1 MLNWILRCPNFQD
14 EHDRVMEKWT
24 AKMTR
29 EGKMSGILAAQARV
43 AQLKGK
49 WGQKWGLPGG
59 KTNLSTLKFIKWP
72 NNNNDCE
79 QCLYLLNKLNLA
91 GTPNKFQLQRHKV
104 VCVLTSPQY
113 LLFNWILRTKTNSA
127 VTEKLHCAAATTLA
141 LGGTLLVRAGL
152 IPVWRKPTVLVV
164 WIRHFICPI
173 RTLPL
178 FELL

>member
-1 MLNWILRCPNFQD
+1 
-14 EHDRVMEKWT
+14 MEKWT

-49 WGQKWGLPGG
+49 WGQKWVLPGG

-72 NNNNDCE
+72 NNNYDCE
-79 QCLYLLNKLNLA
+79 QCLYLLNKLN
-91 GTPNKFQLQRHKV
+91 PKKIQLQRHKV

-113 LLFNWILRTKTNSA
+113 LLFNWILCTKTNSA

-141 LGGTLLVRAGL
+141 LGGTLLVLAGL
-152 IPVWRKPTVLVV
+152 ASYRSGESQQSWLSESGIAFVQFGHCL
-164 WIRHFICPI
+164 CSNC
-173 RTLPL
+173 
-178 FELL
+178 